1 MKYIS
6 YLTVLIMISCSSSEQ
21 EKSRAFKEDFLF
33 QKNDDKNI
41 DSINNIEKDEN
52 LSLKDS
58 TQNSYKNIQD
68 VINEKELIIL
78 WMATDDYYPHFKFAE
93 CENCVFVRFDGKAVQ
108 EFNLKIKDD
117 KIEIL
122 YKDSNQ
128 EITSFP
134 DVKTK
139 LKPKY
144 GKPFMELE
152 LISENMMIV
161 KHLYP
166 QWTNEVNE
174 IMKNYS
180 HPYFVDTLVKIDIR
194 KGSR

>member
-1 MKYIS
+1 
-6 YLTVLIMISCSSSEQ
+6 MISCSSGVQ
-21 EKSRAFKEDFLF
+21 EKSITYKEGFLF
-33 QKNDDKNI
+33 QINDDKNI
-41 DSINNIEKDEN
+41 DSINNIQKDVN
-52 LSLKDS
+52 LTVKDS
-58 TQNSYKNIQD
+58 IQNSYKNIQD
-68 VINEKELIIL
+68 VINEKELIIF
-78 WMATDDYYPHFKFAE
+78 WMPTDDYYPHFKFAE
-93 CENCVFVRFDGKAVQ
+93 RENSVLVRFDGKALQ

-144 GKPFMELE
+144 GKPFMELQ
-152 LISENMMIV
+152 LISESMIVV

-166 QWTNEVNE
+166 QWTFEVNE

-194 KGSR
+194 EGSR